1 MCKFEFLLLG
11 GHLNLF
17 WGKNMLNVNGVME
30 EYIYVCGQIFLKQ
43 FYIPRVLHFFFAD
56 DLSRNPGL
64 EKKETLN
71 IYSIKEL
78 I

>member
-1 MCKFEFLLLG
+1 
-11 GHLNLF
+11 
-17 WGKNMLNVNGVME
+17 MLNVNGVME
-30 EYIYVCGQIFLKQ
+30 EYIYVSGQIFLKQ

-78 I
+78 IWDTKKEAIDFHRKFP